1 MDAAAKSNPAVE
13 TRILLPLS
21 LPYSKADQIAMAIA
35 IIAAQHSASR
45 AIVSRI
51 GHRHTLWPV
60 IASMAFPP
68 TRSDFPYNL

>member
-1 MDAAAKSNPAVE
+1 MF
-13 TRILLPLS
+13 
-21 LPYSKADQIAMAIA
+21 YSRAEQIALAIA
-35 IIAAQHSASR
+35 IIATQDSAER
-45 AIVSRI
+45 ATVSRI